1 MASFPRDQFDD
12 IPDDLVRVGAHRAPA
27 RKGRG
32 WLNLLWA
39 ILAVAVLIL
48 VGLFALSRLDP
59 TNFPLPIFNQQTP
72 TPTPTTTPTAT
83 PVTDPKTVPA
93 AIMKTLTISVLN
105 GTPIVGQADRA
116 ANQIHAAGWPNPAR
130 AIASDRTEKITYVYY
145 SSPEYEGIARGL
157 MTLLNVGDVRLV
169 PATQFP
175 GATITVVIGKD
186 YIPPV
191 TG

>member
-12 IPDDLVRVGAHRAPA
+12 IPDDLVRVGAHRATA
-27 RKGRG
+27 KKGRG

-72 TPTPTTTPTAT
+72 TPTPTPTPTAT

-93 AIMKTLTISVLN
+93 AIMKTESGLRRTRARELIREICTQSVAWVAQTLSPP
-105 GTPIVGQADRA
+105 TVRSWDVKSRLRTLA
-116 ANQIHAAGWPNPAR
+116 ANLPRPDG
-130 AIASDRTEKITYVYY
+130 V
-145 SSPEYEGIARGL
+145 
-157 MTLLNVGDVRLV
+157 
-169 PATQFP
+169 
-175 GATITVVIGKD
+175 
-186 YIPPV
+186 
-191 TG
+191 

>member
-1 MASFPRDQFDD
+1 M
-12 IPDDLVRVGAHRAPA
+12 
-27 RKGRG
+27 
-32 WLNLLWA
+32 
-39 ILAVAVLIL
+39 
-48 VGLFALSRLDP
+48 
-59 TNFPLPIFNQQTP
+59 
-72 TPTPTTTPTAT
+72 
-83 PVTDPKTVPA
+83 TDPKTVPA

-157 MTLLNVGDVRLV
+157 MQQLLNVGDVRLV

-175 GATITVVIGKD
+175 GAKITVVIG
-186 YIPPV
+186 
-191 TG
+191 